1 MQKLEELIAA
11 LEKSVGP
18 SRELDADITLSVIPE
33 FSGWIKHPNLKNDS
47 PSWMYGD
54 LWPDHQQFHEWL
66 MRKGAAL
73 SVQAKPF
80 TSSIDA
86 AIALTERLLPGWSW
100 TTSDRNRRIIA
111 PKREDGPWGAV
122 NSPAWWDEDESDE
135 YFEAFASTPAIAL
148 VLSTLRAKLSQEKNN
163 A

>member
-1 MQKLEELIAA
+1 MQKLEELITA
-11 LEKSVGP
+11 LEMATGP
-18 SRELDADITLSVIPE
+18 NYALEVEIFKYLHPEYADYVQGRGGLVHTNDGCDQRVLSDVRP
-33 FSGWIKHPNLKNDS
+33 GN
-47 PSWMYGD
+47 Y
-54 LWPDHQQFHEWL
+54 
-66 MRKGAAL
+66 
-73 SVQAKPF
+73 

-148 VLSTLRAKLSQEKNN
+148 VLSTLRAKLSQEMNN
-163 A
+163 ADK